1 MVVISRIALAM
12 VVLSVASTGPARAE
26 ENPPVAGKTM
36 LGVAYAE
43 LDAVAIGYRASK
55 LIGASVYNDK
65 DERIGK
71 VGDIIVKPDGAV
83 SFAIVDV
90 GGFLGLGKHHV
101 AIPVGQFSGVKPRIV
116 LPGATREALEE
127 LPAFEYAVDAQLQ
140 RDAAALKSQLEQL
153 KAQRAQAAQE
163 DRAKLDAKIEAVK
176 AELRATQGRVKAQL
190 AAEKEESEAK
200 MNALNVKIAKA
211 GADAEAKRE
220 ARIAKR
226 HVEHERRSKL
236 LHEAWDLTKQA
247 LAD

>member
-1 MVVISRIALAM
+1 MAVMSRIALAI
-12 VVLSVASTGPARAE
+12 VVLSVASTGARAE
-26 ENPPVAGKTM
+26 ENLPVAGKTV
-36 LGVAYAE
+36 LGVASVE
-43 LDAVAIGYRASK
+43 MDAVAIGYRASK

-71 VGDIIVKPDGAV
+71 VGDVIVKPDGAV

-90 GGFLGLGKHHV
+90 GGFLGLGKRHV
-101 AIPVGQFSGVKPRIV
+101 AIPVGQFSGVKPRVV
-116 LPGATREALEE
+116 LPGATKEALEE

-153 KAQRAQAAQE
+153 KAQRAQAAQG
-163 DRAKLDAKIEAVK
+163 DKAKLDAKIEGVK

-190 AAEKEESEAK
+190 AAEKEESAAK
-200 MNALNVKIAKA
+200 INALNVKIAKA
-211 GADAEAKRE
+211 GAAEEAKRE

-226 HVEHERRSKL
+226 QAEHERRSKL
-236 LHEAWDLTKQA
+236 LHEAWELTKQA